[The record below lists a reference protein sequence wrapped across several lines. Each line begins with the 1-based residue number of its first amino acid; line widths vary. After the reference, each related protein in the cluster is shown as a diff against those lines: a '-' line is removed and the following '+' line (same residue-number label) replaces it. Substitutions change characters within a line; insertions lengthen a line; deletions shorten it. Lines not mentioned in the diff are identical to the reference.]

1 MDSAE
6 MKNEYIYD
14 FANRIRYLLSYSK
27 NESQFFEKL
36 ILNGVLLI
44 SENNTYKF
52 KTPFWT
58 LSDKELAKLTED
70 EFFLT
75 ENLMKNMGYNL
86 RLAREGGQ

>member
-1 MDSAE
+1 MGSAE

-36 ILNGVLLI
+36 IRNGVLLI

-58 LSDKELAKLTED
+58 LSDTELAKLTED

-75 ENLMKNMGYNL
+75 ENLMENMGYNL
-86 RLAREGGQ
+86 RRPREGGQ

>member
-1 MDSAE
+1 

-36 ILNGVLLI
+36 IRNGVLLI

-58 LSDKELAKLTED
+58 LSDTELAQLMDD

-75 ENLMKNMGYNL
+75 ENLKKHMGYNL
-86 RLAREGGQ
+86 RSTRKGGQ

>member
-36 ILNGVLLI
+36 IRNGVLLI

-58 LSDKELAKLTED
+58 LSDKEIAESIND
-70 EFFLT
+70 DFFLT
-75 ENLMKNMGYNL
+75 ENMKKHMGYNL
-86 RLAREGGQ
+86 KHSKEN

>member
-6 MKNEYIYD
+6 IKNEYIYD
-14 FANRIRYLLSYSK
+14 FANRIRYLLSYSE

-36 ILNGVLLI
+36 IRNGVLLI

-75 ENLMKNMGYNL
+75 ENLMKNMGYNI
-86 RLAREGGQ
+86 RYPKNRNQ